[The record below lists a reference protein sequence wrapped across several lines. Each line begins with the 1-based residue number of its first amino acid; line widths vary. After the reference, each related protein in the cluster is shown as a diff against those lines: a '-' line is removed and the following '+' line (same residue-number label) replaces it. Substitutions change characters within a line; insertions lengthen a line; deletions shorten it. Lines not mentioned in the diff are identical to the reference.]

1 MAAYIW
7 TLLLNAD
14 TSSLAD
20 QMDIIHKEDKYATL
34 LLQRTG
40 MLYIS
45 LLIPASFFTK
55 KKDYTFFFFF
65 LFKAILFLNLKI
77 SSPEFVKLQQ
87 GKQLQLMLN
96 VRETY
101 KYIVKKL
108 NTRIFELLL
117 PNLYLSSYLNAG

>member
-65 LFKAILFLNLKI
+65 SFQ
-77 SSPEFVKLQQ
+77 SH
-87 GKQLQLMLN
+87 
-96 VRETY
+96 
-101 KYIVKKL
+101 IV
-108 NTRIFELLL
+108 FESK
-117 PNLYLSSYLNAG
+117 N